1 MTNFIVVGR
10 FNKKKSQIEKSFY
23 DFILSQ
29 NRKYIFKSQ
38 HSEFSSYNLIDNAN
52 LVVFIDSALGY
63 QSLARGNKT
72 LGICLRSYFTSNKN
86 LNLAGRLNLKMKDPL
101 DKQI

>member
-1 MTNFIVVGR
+1 MLVDLIR
-10 FNKKKSQIEKSFY
+10 KKSQIEKSFY

-29 NRKYIFKSQ
+29 NRKIHIFKSQ

-52 LVVFIDSALGY
+52 LVVFIDSALRY

-72 LGICLRSYFTSNKN
+72 LGICLRSYLTSNKN
-86 LNLAGRLNLKMKDPL
+86 LNFGWPFKFKDEGPFL